1 MHSLTDGGETVS
13 DVFRLLECQME
24 RIEPFYP
31 LAHGAPRVDDRC
43 VLRRVVYVF
52 RNGPQWK
59 NAPQAYGS
67 HKALYNHFIQ

>member
-13 DVFRLLECQME
+13 DVFLLPEHQME

-31 LAHGAPRVDDRC
+31 LAHGEPRVDDRC

-59 NAPQAYGS
+59 NAPQACGS
-67 HKALYNHFIQ
+67 HKALYNYFIQ